1 MSSITYKT
9 ILESKPVVGSS
20 GSIELPI
27 TRCVTP
33 AFTRGSQNSKITKRC
48 GIALLDKDDNVLIV
62 KQNNYVGKWGF
73 PKGHMEEIDN
83 GIRSKCAVREFLEEV
98 DVTISSL
105 NCTILQECRYRYVR
119 ENYDFEITIYVL
131 RSEKSY
137 TEIETNIS
145 IELSD
150 LKWIKYS
157 ELKEQF
163 RRNRNDFNVSV
174 YTVVEEYVQYA

>member
-20 GSIELPI
+20 GSIDIPI

-33 AFTRGSQNSKITKRC
+33 AFTRKAQNTKLIRRC
-48 GIALLDKDDNVLIV
+48 GIALLDKDDYVLIV
-62 KQNNYVGKWGF
+62 KQNNYIGKWGF
-73 PKGHMEEIDN
+73 PKGHMEKEDN

-98 DVTISSL
+98 NVTVSSL
-105 NCTILQECRYRYVR
+105 NCTILQECRYRYTR
-119 ENYDFEITIYVL
+119 EKDDFEITIYVL
-131 RSEKSY
+131 KSEKSH

-145 IELSD
+145 IELSS
-150 LKWIKYS
+150 LKWIQYS

-163 RRNRNDFNVSV
+163 RRNRGDFNVSV
-174 YTVVEEYVQYA
+174 YTVVEEYVQY